1 MIPETSIGTGPL
13 DRPGSMLGDARGS
26 IGHAADPAE
35 ESIDGSA
42 GAALRF
48 LATVLRAK
56 SVVEVGSGT
65 GASASW
71 LLRGMVPEGVLTSID
86 IDAAAQHIAREALA
100 AQGVPRSRT
109 RFIAGLAERVL
120 PKLTEGAYD
129 LVFVDAMPAKYP
141 AFLELGA
148 PLLRPGG
155 AIVFAGPVDAAQRQ
169 EPRAQAL
176 RELTRAVRADESLVP
191 VALPVG
197 DGLLAI
203 ARTEQS

>member
-1 MIPETSIGTGPL
+1 MRLVIPETSIGTGPL

-26 IGHAADPAE
+26 IGPVTDPAHDT
-35 ESIDGSA
+35 IDASV

-71 LLRGMVPEGVLTSID
+71 LLSGMVPEGVLTSID
-86 IDAAAQHIAREALA
+86 VDASAQHIAREALA
-100 AQGVPRSRT
+100 AQGVARGRT

-120 PKLTEGAYD
+120 PKLTEDAYD
-129 LVFVDAMPAKYP
+129 LVFVDAMPSRYP
-141 AFLELGA
+141 MFLELGA

-155 AIVFAGPVDAAQRQ
+155 AIVFAGPVDATQHQ
-169 EPRAQAL
+169 EPRAQAV
-176 RELTRAVRADESLVP
+176 RELIRAVRADESLVP

-203 ARTEQS
+203 ARS

>member
-26 IGHAADPAE
+26 IGQAADPAE
-35 ESIDGSA
+35 ESIDASA

-56 SVVEVGSGT
+56 SVVEIGSGT

-86 IDAAAQHIAREALA
+86 IDAAAQHIAREALRA
-100 AQGVPRSRT
+100 EGVPRSRT

-129 LVFVDAMPAKYP
+129 LVFVDAMPTKYP
-141 AFLELGA
+141 VFLELGA

-203 ARTEQS
+203 ARTEQQ